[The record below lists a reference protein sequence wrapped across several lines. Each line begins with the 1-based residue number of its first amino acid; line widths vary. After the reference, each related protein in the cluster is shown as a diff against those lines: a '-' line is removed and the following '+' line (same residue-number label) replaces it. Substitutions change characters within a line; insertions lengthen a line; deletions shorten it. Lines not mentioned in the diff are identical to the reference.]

1 MIRRAAFN
9 AWSSGSDGTRYVFP
23 SLAGSEKS
31 SGPDDPMAVALAIL
45 TARSKGLDSF
55 LGASLAFAPLAERA
69 QYRRVLAS
77 GIDELEAVLV
87 GDGIL

>member
-1 MIRRAAFN
+1 
-9 AWSSGSDGTRYVFP
+9 
-23 SLAGSEKS
+23 
-31 SGPDDPMAVALAIL
+31 MAVALAVL
-45 TARSKGLDSF
+45 TARSKGLDNF

-69 QYRRVLAS
+69 HYRRVLAS